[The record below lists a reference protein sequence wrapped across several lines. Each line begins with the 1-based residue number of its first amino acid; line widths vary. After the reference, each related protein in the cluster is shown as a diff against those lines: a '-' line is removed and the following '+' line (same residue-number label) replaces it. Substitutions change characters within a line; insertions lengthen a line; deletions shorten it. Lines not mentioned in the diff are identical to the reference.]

1 MDPYKILGISRD
13 ASDEEGKKAYHELA
27 RKYHPD
33 NYVNNPLSD
42 LVEEKMKQINEAYEM
57 IQKGRAGRGAQNAG
71 ASANPGAGNTNAYD
85 GDPILFRV
93 RELMRSSRFA
103 EAELVLD
110 SMPPEHRGA
119 SAWLIY
125 AVTGVLALILLPNK
139 FIAVFY
145 VLFAGFYPIMKEKFE
160 RLHYVIS
167 WILKL
172 SLFNTSLLFVVLV
185 SKTLLHLPEDELG
198 FTIPVFALGNGA
210 FLLYDIAMS
219 KIITVYLVRLR
230 SRLHLKNYFEN

>member
-1 MDPYKILGISRD
+1 MAIHSSMKRSRQIAVSAILSALGVLLLYLGSVFEILD
-13 ASDEEGKKAYHELA
+13 LTTAAAASFITA
-27 RKYHPD
+27 
-33 NYVNNPLSD
+33 
-42 LVEEKMKQINEAYEM
+42 
-57 IQKGRAGRGAQNAG
+57 
-71 ASANPGAGNTNAYD
+71 
-85 GDPILFRV
+85 
-93 RELMRSSRFA
+93 FA
-103 EAELVLD
+103 VIEI
-110 SMPPEHRGA
+110 GGT

-160 RLHYVIS
+160 RLHYVVS